1 MYKYKMRNTQLLL
14 KMMKLLDCNFAKYN
28 SFTLKR
34 EKDTHI

>member
-1 MYKYKMRNTQLLL
+1 MRNTQLLL
-14 KMMKLLDCNFAKYN
+14 KMMKLLDNFAKYN